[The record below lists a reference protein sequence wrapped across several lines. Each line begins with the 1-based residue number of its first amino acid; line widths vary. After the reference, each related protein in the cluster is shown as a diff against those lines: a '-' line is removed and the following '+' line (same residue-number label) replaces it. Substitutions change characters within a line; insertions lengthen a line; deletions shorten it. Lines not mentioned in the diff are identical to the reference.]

1 MSWSVPSLVN
11 IIIIPP
17 REEERE
23 EKKKKQ
29 RRCPDRQSGRQTG
42 RQCKV
47 VYEPIIL
54 SHRQA
59 KLPPLSRGA
68 SSMRLVCAQYPVP
81 GTGVWVQ
88 ADDQSFT
95 KTIVLTAPTSLL
107 AQNIS
112 TSSLFKPLQATKHR
126 TPHTAHRTPHTAH
139 RKRPPPS
146 PPAKAIQIR
155 RQKQPVSRYLYSG
168 VSRLQDSLWRL
179 MHRPNDSPNAPSS
192 RPTRHPQ
199 ITQPAPRCPTHALPT
214 RGGPWRAGQGSSLPT
229 LAQHRV
235 STSRTL
241 PAACTPSPG
250 SYPGVCTPR
259 RCGGSCPTRPDEQV
273 RPPR

>member
-1 MSWSVPSLVN
+1 MSQLHGV
-11 IIIIPP
+11 
-17 REEERE
+17 
-23 EKKKKQ
+23 
-29 RRCPDRQSGRQTG
+29 
-42 RQCKV
+42 
-47 VYEPIIL
+47 
-54 SHRQA
+54 
-59 KLPPLSRGA
+59 
-68 SSMRLVCAQYPVP
+68 VCAQYPVP
-81 GTGVWVQ
+81 GTGGWVQ
-88 ADDQSFT
+88 ADDQAFT
-95 KTIVLTAPTSLL
+95 KSIVDRTHIP
-107 AQNIS
+107 
-112 TSSLFKPLQATKHR
+112 SSAKHPHIKPLQASSSHQ
-126 TPHTAHRTPHTAH
+126 TPNTAHRTPHTAH

-168 VSRLQDSLWRL
+168 VSRPQDRLWRL

-214 RGGPWRAGQGSSLPT
+214 RGGPWQAGQGSSLPT

-250 SYPGVCTPR
+250 LIPR
-259 RCGGSCPTRPDEQV
+259 CVHADALRRKLFNETSRFARLGRGS
-273 RPPR
+273 